1 MSDVVARLK
10 ASIRKPPFHAWL
22 GIELTAGD
30 AEAGTAT
37 VRLAFKPDF
46 KRSPDSLQI
55 HGGVIAALADI
66 AGDYALAVSFGGGV
80 PTIDLRIDYLRPAEG
95 DLVAEARTVK
105 RGRSIGIVDVEIR
118 DAAGRLVAIGRGAY
132 STTVG

>member
-1 MSDVVARLK
+1 MSDIVATLK

-22 GIELTAGD
+22 GVELVAGD

-37 VRLAFKPDF
+37 VRLPFKADF
-46 KRSPDSLQI
+46 QRSPDSTQI

-66 AGDYALAVSFGGGV
+66 AGDYALAVTLGGGV
-80 PTIDLRIDYLRPAEG
+80 PTIDLRVDYLRPAEG
-95 DLVAEARTVK
+95 DLVATARTVK
-105 RGRSIGIVDVEIR
+105 KGRTIGVVDVEIT
-118 DAAGRLVAIGRGAY
+118 DAGDRLVAVGRGAY